1 MKIRVKEGG
10 HNISENVIKRRYE
23 NGLKNFFQLY
33 IPLVDKWILV
43 DNSGETFKFIAEG
56 TATETILK
64 DKKIWNSLKL
74 KYYGN

>member
-64 DKKIWNSLKL
+64 DKKICNSLKL